1 MALFFVFIAKLYHAH
16 FYSPSALSIVLQGAM
31 DKNSPNYHDLSLKWL
46 FEIACELWAWCC
58 EEPCCG
64 WTAQSWLAS
73 PNTGIP
79 PATNISWKF
88 YSIFWSRNIL
98 KLYFPTLQS
107 LYEYFEYSI
116 KEKSHFPTLQSLYE
130 YFEYYIKEQ
139 LYFPTLQSL
148 YAHMIA
154 RPSAVGISLPWAGYY
169 HLLASTFGHCHQHID
184 KLPVQ

>member
-1 MALFFVFIAKLYHAH
+1 MEKLYHAH

-31 DKNSPNYHDLSLKWL
+31 DKNNPNYHDLSLKWL

-107 LYEYFEYSI
+107 LYECFEYSI
-116 KEKSHFPTLQSLYE
+116 KEK
-130 YFEYYIKEQ
+130 
-139 LYFPTLQSL
+139 LYFFQPYKACMNILNILLKKNYIFQPYKACMRT
-148 YAHMIA
+148 
-154 RPSAVGISLPWAGYY
+154 W
-169 HLLASTFGHCHQHID
+169 LLARLQLASLCPEQDIIIFWPAHLAIVIST
-184 KLPVQ
+184 LTSYLYNN

>member
-1 MALFFVFIAKLYHAH
+1 MEKLYHAH

-31 DKNSPNYHDLSLKWL
+31 DKNNPNYHDLSLKWL

-116 KEKSHFPTLQSLYE
+116 KEKLY
-130 YFEYYIKEQ
+130 
-139 LYFPTLQSL
+139 LTLQSL

>member
-1 MALFFVFIAKLYHAH
+1 MALFFVFIAFITRRQIFTFNIWKNCTMHIFIAEWFLQNCL
-16 FYSPSALSIVLQGAM
+16 SALSIVLQGAM
-31 DKNSPNYHDLSLKWL
+31 DKNSPNYHVLSLKWL

-116 KEKSHFPTLQSLYE
+116 KEE
-130 YFEYYIKEQ
+130 
-139 LYFPTLQSL
+139 
-148 YAHMIA
+148 
-154 RPSAVGISLPWAGYY
+154 
-169 HLLASTFGHCHQHID
+169 
-184 KLPVQ
+184 